1 MTAKKKQSDPAVATA
16 TKTRAVAARTSAPAR
31 PPVAVVVKDE
41 ATVEGALAR
50 VIRLAQALLP
60 RGDKAEARG
69 DKAGDKAEAPADAV
83 ATPAPE
89 ALGALKKALGALDSE
104 VALKL
109 RTLMIAGRDGKSIGD
124 VNVNLT
130 IDDSNAAFATAALDA
145 SQNGPLLADYLRKGH
160 ALACAA
166 GLDLERPI
174 AAWSSTT
181 AHSLDERA
189 WLSFGKQLAKAEL
202 DDWQCLAFVE
212 SDNQSISRLYL
223 RLEEH
228 AWWSFQAVLDRP
240 SAAAVEKY
248 KRSLSSRRSKG
259 LATRSLTSLVSRLSA
274 AEGRALR
281 RAARAIRARVGEAAA

>member
-16 TKTRAVAARTSAPAR
+16 TKTRAVAARTTAPVR

-69 DKAGDKAEAPADAV
+69 DKAEAPADA
-83 ATPAPE
+83 AAAPPAPE
-89 ALGALKKALGALDSE
+89 ALDALKKALGSLDSE

-145 SQNGPLLADYLRKGH
+145 SQNGPLLADYLRRGH

-174 AAWSSTT
+174 ATWSSTT
-181 AHSLDERA
+181 SHSLDERA